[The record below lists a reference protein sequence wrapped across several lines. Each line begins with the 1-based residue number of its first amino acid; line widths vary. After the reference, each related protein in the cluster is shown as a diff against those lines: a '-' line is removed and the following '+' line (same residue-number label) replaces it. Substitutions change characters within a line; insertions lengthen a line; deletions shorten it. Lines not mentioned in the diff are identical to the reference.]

1 MNKII
6 LNIDG
11 MKCGMCESHVNDI
24 IRKNF
29 NVKKIKSSHKKNK
42 TAIVCDDDI
51 NIDDIIRVITNQGY
65 RVEDFNV
72 EPYVKH
78 GIFDKLL

>member
-1 MNKII
+1 MNKIV
-6 LNIDG
+6 LDIDG
-11 MKCGMCESHVNDI
+11 MKCGMCESHVNDL

-51 NIDDIIRVITNQGY
+51 NIDDIIDVITKQGY
-65 RVEDFNV
+65 RVGNFNV